1 MLWDPQS
8 PIGSPAQPTA
18 PGTLGS
24 MSFLGG
30 PCHGGPFASTFVK
43 WDDVAQFSGL
53 LEDEPR

>member
-8 PIGSPAQPTA
+8 PIGSPAQPTG

-24 MSFLGG
+24 MSFL
-30 PCHGGPFASTFVK
+30 GGPFASTFVK
-43 WDDVAQFSGL
+43 WDDVAQLSGL